1 MALSFLH
8 CANEDPDWN
17 WIFWTDGPGLF
28 LGTLKDVQH
37 SCHDLSYMIH
47 GSRWLFTLPFM
58 HTCPLRSRPQI
69 LSGQPS
75 QLAKQEHSVLCLRV
89 ANEFFW
95 DFTEFVKTRLF
106 FLLLPLPCP
115 AYRLSVCCRWKIMK
129 EKRRKER
136 KEKQVK
142 EIIKG
147 NSIWD
152 KEKSFGNLKKMLTRG
167 K

>member
-1 MALSFLH
+1 
-8 CANEDPDWN
+8 
-17 WIFWTDGPGLF
+17 
-28 LGTLKDVQH
+28 
-37 SCHDLSYMIH
+37 
-47 GSRWLFTLPFM
+47 
-58 HTCPLRSRPQI
+58 
-69 LSGQPS
+69 
-75 QLAKQEHSVLCLRV
+75 
-89 ANEFFW
+89 
-95 DFTEFVKTRLF
+95 
-106 FLLLPLPCP
+106 
-115 AYRLSVCCRWKIMK
+115 MK